1 MSTDKRDWW
10 ESDEDDEWEWF
21 SDQEDDTDSPRSF
34 VKLRTYA
41 VQFKD
46 TEKMY
51 SVEIDGISERDA
63 IQQIT
68 EEFAPEMSEGLLKI
82 ISVIE
87 VDYDE

>member
-1 MSTDKRDWW
+1 
-10 ESDEDDEWEWF
+10 
-21 SDQEDDTDSPRSF
+21 
-34 VKLRTYA
+34 
-41 VQFKD
+41 
-46 TEKMY
+46 MY
-51 SVEIDGISERDA
+51 SVEVDGISERDA

>member
-1 MSTDKRDWW
+1 MNTDKRDWW
-10 ESDEDDEWEWF
+10 ETDEDDEWEWF
-21 SDQEDDTDSPRSF
+21 SDQEDDADNPRCL

-41 VQFKD
+41 VQFRTD
-46 TEKMY
+46 KMH

-63 IQQIT
+63 IQQLT
-68 EEFAPEMSEGLLKI
+68 EEFRTEMEKESFKI

>member
-1 MSTDKRDWW
+1 MNTDKRDWW
-10 ESDEDDEWEWF
+10 DSCEEDEWEWF
-21 SDQEDDTDSPRSF
+21 SDQEEDTDHHRSF

-41 VQFKD
+41 VQYKTD
-46 TEKMY
+46 KMH

-63 IQQIT
+63 VQQLT
-68 EEFAPEMSEGLLKI
+68 EELAPEISGGLFKI